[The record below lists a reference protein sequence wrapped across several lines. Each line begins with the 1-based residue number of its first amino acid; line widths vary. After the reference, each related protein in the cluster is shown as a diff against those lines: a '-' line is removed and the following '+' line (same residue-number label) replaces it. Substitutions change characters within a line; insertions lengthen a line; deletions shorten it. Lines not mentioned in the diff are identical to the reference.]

1 MQLKQLKN
9 FLLPLLGLSLFCL
22 SIWAIGQELRHY
34 SYEDILNSLKN
45 SSIKSLLLALLF
57 TILNYLVLTTYDVLA
72 CQYIRHPLPYP
83 KVALVA
89 VTSYGISN
97 SVGFA
102 LFTGSAIRYRLYIP
116 WGLTTI
122 EVAKIIAFSNLSFWL
137 GLSAVGGVLFLR
149 EPLTIPKI
157 IDLPF
162 DLPFINVYPFGLLLI
177 VATCTYFCASLLLK
191 RKAIR
196 IGSKS
201 FFLPS
206 PTTAFAQIL
215 ISSIDW
221 SFAAAILYVLL
232 PSSSISFIEF
242 SSIYLLGQIT
252 GLVSNIPGGLGVFET
267 ILLLMLSPT
276 IPTTKIFAALLL
288 YRLIY
293 FFIPLLISL
302 LLLALYEIR
311 QRKSFNQNFESNH
324 VRRNKTEL

>member
-1 MQLKQLKN
+1 MQLKRLSS
-9 FLLPLLGLSLFCL
+9 FLFPFLGLSLFCL
-22 SIWAIGQELRHY
+22 SIWAITQELRQY

-45 SSIKSLLLALLF
+45 SSIKSLFLASLF

-72 CQYIRHPLPYP
+72 CRYIRHPLPYP

-89 VTSYGISN
+89 LTSYGISN

-116 WGLTTI
+116 WGLTTV
-122 EVAKIIAFSNLSFWL
+122 EVAQIIAFSNLSFWL

-149 EPLTIPKI
+149 EPLAIPKI

-162 DLPFINVYPFGLLLI
+162 DLPFINVYPLGILFL
-177 VATCTYFCASLLLK
+177 VATCSYFLASLLLK
-191 RKAIR
+191 RKRIR
-196 IGSKS
+196 IGSES
-201 FFLPS
+201 LFLPS

-232 PSSSISFIEF
+232 PSSPVSFLEF
-242 SSIYLLGQIT
+242 CSIYLLGQIA
-252 GLVSNIPGGLGVFET
+252 GLVSNVPGGLGVFET
-267 ILLLMLSPT
+267 ILLLMLSPI

-293 FFIPLLISL
+293 FFIPLLISI

-311 QRKSFNQNFESNH
+311 QRNPDNNFQSTR
-324 VRRNKTEL
+324 VRRNRK